1 MARTVPKKTKVVA
14 SADFSS
20 FPAENNENG
29 NVTSNYSPPPP
40 PQEVTPRKSTRHTTH
55 PPPHQTSPPT
65 SDNDDCNNN
74 TSFDNSSCTFYEIF
88 ADPERQ
94 RRCYIAMHF
103 VSKYGGCYDTRS
115 NPWYGKNG
123 IISKVKRDLNMCP
136 STDIVYILN
145 DVVQCRLS
153 GTKYEGKRNEGTG
166 AIADLKTDSIEA
178 QIVADELEGGGSI
191 FIAWNAVNV
200 YRESVQKERVTKSKV
215 YTLIQNLKPKLAKVE
230 AHRQGSNDVESRI
243 CRARKAWC
251 TQLAVRLGYVDYKN
265 DVMAKEGIEGPR
277 LLSGG
282 YAPLIERI
290 IQDVYAFGEQVVT
303 IMNQDGK
310 MIEARQGYGRRTAAL
325 YLSPSEV
332 KKRGGKR
339 EKRKDNYDY
348 GFEKIVRSTHP
359 DAMDG
364 MKMKIEASVKT
375 YEPVKMEFQ
384 DSQQEI
390 AGE

>member
-1 MARTVPKKTKVVA
+1 
-14 SADFSS
+14 
-20 FPAENNENG
+20 
-29 NVTSNYSPPPP
+29 
-40 PQEVTPRKSTRHTTH
+40 
-55 PPPHQTSPPT
+55 
-65 SDNDDCNNN
+65 
-74 TSFDNSSCTFYEIF
+74 
-88 ADPERQ
+88 
-94 RRCYIAMHF
+94 MHF

-115 NPWYGKNG
+115 NPWFGKNG

-230 AHRQGSNDVESRI
+230 AHRQGSNDVDSRI

-265 DVMAKEGIEGPR
+265 DVMAKEGIEGPIPR
-277 LLSGG
+277 WYDRENLTPLKIEQIAFWDETHKKSQETLQ
-282 YAPLIERI
+282 PLI
-290 IQDVYAFGEQVVT
+290 
-303 IMNQDGK
+303 
-310 MIEARQGYGRRTAAL
+310 
-325 YLSPSEV
+325 
-332 KKRGGKR
+332 
-339 EKRKDNYDY
+339 
-348 GFEKIVRSTHP
+348 RSIYSRLK
-359 DAMDG
+359 G
-364 MKMKIEASVKT
+364 MKMERLMKMVLIKMCRLRNWSVSMLKRYVYALVFPRT
-375 YEPVKMEFQ
+375 KSLGQF
-384 DSQQEI
+384 
-390 AGE
+390 